1 MKFMPSK
8 EKHTGLS
15 SRLKEVLDI
24 VHAKRPLIEYEVI
37 NTDLNGEATKVKC
50 WQHGQ
55 FLGSIDAEF
64 KRYSNASGMTVT
76 WFCVYSPHITKE
88 RGDTHR
94 RFIKSAKTAA
104 KVAIDSLI
112 KTPLEQLGVELARLG
127 LHAAEGVMSRIH
139 SDFRYGMKFNE
150 VAAMDYFVA
159 LHNGETVEPP
169 KVIMENITDRAIKAR
184 ENFLIAKN
192 VITHAHANNCYYLKQ
207 MKDETWLFTDP
218 ACLNTTSK
226 VQTTYDL
233 PDAVQEKLTMLKL
246 LEHHQFAKDIGIK
259 LKPDMVEEIEVYV
272 VVKGETVTY

>member
-15 SRLKEVLDI
+15 QRLKEVLDI
-24 VHAKRPLIEYEVI
+24 VHTKRPLIEYEVI
-37 NTDLNGEATKVKC
+37 NTNLHGEATKVKC

-64 KRYSNASGMTVT
+64 KRYSNASGMNVT
-76 WFCVYSPHITKE
+76 WFCVFSPHIVKE
-88 RGDTHR
+88 RGDAHR
-94 RFIKSAKTAA
+94 RYIKNAKTAA

-112 KTPLEQLGVELARLG
+112 KTPLEQLGVELAKLG
-127 LHAAEGVMSRIH
+127 QHAAEGAMSRIH

-169 KVIMENITDRAIKAR
+169 KVIMENITDKAVKAR

-192 VITHAHANNCYYLKQ
+192 VINHIHANNCYYAKQ
-207 MKDETWLFTDP
+207 MKDETWLLADP
-218 ACLNTTSK
+218 ACFRATSK

-259 LKPDMVEEIEVYV
+259 LKPNMDEELEVYV

>member
-24 VHAKRPLIEYEVI
+24 IHAKRPLIEYEVV
-37 NTDLNGEATKVKC
+37 NTNLHDEVTKVKC

-55 FLGSIDAEF
+55 FLGSIDADF

-76 WFCVYSPHITKE
+76 WFCVYSPHIVKE
-88 RGDTHR
+88 RGDAHR
-94 RFIKSAKTAA
+94 RYIKSAKTAA

-112 KTPLEQLGVELARLG
+112 KTPLEQLGKELANLG
-127 LHAAEGVMSRIH
+127 QHAAESAMSRIH

-169 KVIMENITDRAIKAR
+169 KVIMDNITDKAVRAR

-192 VITHAHANNCYYLKQ
+192 VINHAHANNCYYLKQ

-259 LKPDMVEEIEVYV
+259 LKPNMDEELEVYV